1 VHYIGTREWQ
11 VPIRIRNTNCFSLIA
26 SCSQMKSFVFF
37 PSTLDCFTLA
47 SGYPLASPSTR
58 LEPMH
63 TQYSIHIRNSS
74 HCRQNLGY
82 ERVINS
88 GVFFSCILLGIILS
102 ESLQFCYIPCIS
114 LYHWDPRVSG
124 TSESYISVIYKRLQN
139 FVMVNTFIK

>member
-1 VHYIGTREWQ
+1 MYWKEKRCIILERENDKYPSVLEIQ
-11 VPIRIRNTNCFSLIA
+11 IVCLIA

-37 PSTLDCFTLA
+37 SVNLDCFTLA

-88 GVFFSCILLGIILS
+88 GVFFHVY
-102 ESLQFCYIPCIS
+102 F
-114 LYHWDPRVSG
+114 
-124 TSESYISVIYKRLQN
+124 
-139 FVMVNTFIK
+139 